1 MCLSRVARQATKNCF
16 RDGDKNNDDE
26 EEGGMVAWYG
36 GGGGGG
42 DDDDDHDK
50 PHRFVSQVPTL

>member
-1 MCLSRVARQATKNCF
+1 
-16 RDGDKNNDDE
+16 
-26 EEGGMVAWYG
+26 MVAWYG